1 MRTIISAR
9 QSQPLMLCIFSCSE
23 MMFVDTSSAVVHREN
38 EKKKMF
44 CGLAR
49 QRKRKQHIG
58 GKCANLQSP
67 CRISVCPASKGGK
80 AHSKFLVKAAQSVPT

>member
-38 EKKKMF
+38 EKKNVLRVSKATKEKTTHRRQM
-44 CGLAR
+44 CKLA
-49 QRKRKQHIG
+49 K
-58 GKCANLQSP
+58 P
-67 CRISVCPASKGGK
+67 M
-80 AHSKFLVKAAQSVPT
+80 